1 LDILTGFIVVCALGG
16 TTVYVAFLLWLTAG
30 LLVVRPERFGM
41 RPSVTVVIPMHDEER
56 VVARTLAAL
65 QRQDYPG
72 DWCAICVD
80 DRSTDR
86 TGQIVADFASR
97 DPRFRLTRVAPSE
110 PTVPSPKKRALARG
124 LDLASSEVLMTTDAD
139 CQPPPHWISTLAGCF
154 HEDVDV
160 VQGPKHIL
168 CGGNNICHRYQRLET
183 LALVAAEAAGF
194 RLGRPFL
201 ASAPSL
207 AYRSEIY
214 RGSGGFGGLETLV
227 SGDDDML
234 VQRMVRSGGRPYYVL
249 DPSVSVPTYPAD
261 TWAQALNQRAR
272 WASNGV
278 RYESIPYVVLLASM
292 FAWWCW
298 LLLGWIPWAAGLVP
312 GWSWWGVWALKIPF
326 DLVFL
331 GVAAWRFRQWKALAD
346 YAWCFPLQILVAVR
360 SAIAGHFG
368 WFRWARE
375 SDGS

>member
-1 LDILTGFIVVCALGG
+1 LNFLTDSIVVFVLAG
-16 TTVYVAFLLWLTAG
+16 TAVYAAFLLVLTAG
-30 LLVVRPERFGM
+30 LARRCPERSGR

-65 QRQDYPG
+65 QNQDYAG

-86 TGQIVADFASR
+86 TGQIVAEFATR
-97 DPRFRLTRVAPSE
+97 DPRFHLARVERSE
-110 PTVPSPKKRALARG
+110 PSVPSPKKRALARG
-124 LDLASSEVLMTTDAD
+124 LDMAQSEVLMTTDAD

-168 CGGNNICHRYQRLET
+168 CGPRLCHRYQRLEM

-207 AYRSEIY
+207 AYRSDIY
-214 RGSGGFGGLETLV
+214 RRSGGFQGLETLV

-234 VQRMVRSGGRPYYVL
+234 VHRMVRAGGRPHYVL

-272 WASNGV
+272 WASNGI
-278 RYESIPYVVLLASM
+278 RYESVPYVVLLASM

-298 LLLGWIPWAAGLVP
+298 LLLGWIPWALGLVP
-312 GWSWWGVWALKIPF
+312 GWSWWGVWALKFPF
-326 DLVFL
+326 DLIFL
-331 GVAAWRFRQWKALAD
+331 CAAAWRFRQWRSLPD
-346 YAWCFPLQILVAVR
+346 YLWCFPLQILIAVR
-360 SAIAGHFG
+360 SAVAGHFG
-368 WFRWARE
+368 WFRWSRE
-375 SDGS
+375 AQGA